1 MDNHMMALVSC
12 FARAHHFMNHDRW
25 IFRDDMAH
33 RLLSREEYGRI
44 SASMC
49 EGISFFNPDFQD
61 NG

>member
-33 RLLSREEYGRI
+33 R
-44 SASMC
+44 
-49 EGISFFNPDFQD
+49 
-61 NG
+61 